1 MKIEIVVDPTKSTSA
16 PSLVSR
22 VAPAASGAT
31 VVRMGVRGRRG
42 RGGRVRKGER
52 PVKSAAD
59 LDAEM
64 EDYTINNGPTTAPA
78 AAAAV

>member
-1 MKIEIVVDPTKSTSA
+1 MKIEIVVDPTKAT

-22 VAPAASGAT
+22 VSPAAGSS
-31 VVRMGVRGRRG
+31 VVRSAGRPRRG
-42 RGGRVRKGER
+42 RARPTKKTER

-64 EDYTINNGPTTAPA
+64 EDYTANNGPTAQA
-78 AAAAV
+78 AA